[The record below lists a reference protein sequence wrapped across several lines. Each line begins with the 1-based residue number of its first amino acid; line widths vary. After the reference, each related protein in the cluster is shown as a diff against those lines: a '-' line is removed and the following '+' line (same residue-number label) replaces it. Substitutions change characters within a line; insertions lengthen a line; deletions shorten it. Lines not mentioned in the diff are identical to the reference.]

1 MLKKTLAA
9 ALACA
14 VLAGAASCST
24 QPAGNG
30 GGTSNQGGAH
40 PPQSNQNPQKE
51 ELEEALGMDLSEYE
65 YVDIA
70 HLQEAD
76 MPADPALQL
85 PQSDFFGRIGM
96 EGGLHNLEV
105 ISYCVHT
112 GTHMDAPYHVIE
124 EAGGVDT
131 VDPTIL
137 IGPACVIRLDVIGS
151 YGITV
156 DDVKAWEEEH
166 GEIQPGEAVLFD
178 TKQDSL
184 WKEDPQEYITNYPYL
199 LPETAQY
206 LVDQGVRYVGCEAI
220 SPDTDTTE
228 SHKILLGNGVGVVE
242 NVCNLSDIPVDRC
255 YTIGTFPNS
264 QGSTGVWVRILAFY
278 R

>member
-1 MLKKTLAA
+1 MKKFAA
-9 ALACA
+9 LILACA
-14 VLAGAASCST
+14 MAVSIAACSPSQT
-24 QPAGNG
+24 PGSNPDPVS
-30 GGTSNQGGAH
+30 TSN
-40 PPQSNQNPQKE
+40 PSSNPNPADPAPE
-51 ELEEALGMDLSEYE
+51 EELGMDLSKYK
-65 YVDIA
+65 YTDIS
-70 HLQEAD
+70 HLQEAN
-76 MPADPALQL
+76 MPVDPALQL